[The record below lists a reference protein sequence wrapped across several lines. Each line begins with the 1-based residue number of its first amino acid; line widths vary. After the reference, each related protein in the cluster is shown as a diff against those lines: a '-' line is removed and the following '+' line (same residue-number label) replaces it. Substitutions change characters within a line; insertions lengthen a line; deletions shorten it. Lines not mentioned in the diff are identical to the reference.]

1 MMEIRSIIASDLPEM
16 HRIYSY
22 YVENTAV
29 TFEYDAPSFQ
39 EFSRR
44 IAVVQEKYP
53 ILVAISDGVV
63 LGYAYASIF
72 RPRPAYDWS
81 VETTIY
87 LHPEAKGGGIGRA
100 LYAKLEEILALQNV
114 HNLNACI
121 AYPEIA
127 DEYLTDA
134 SVRFHEKLGYRLI
147 GKFTNSGF
155 KSGKWYHM
163 VWMEKVILQH
173 EPSPKPFIPFPDLT
187 V

>member
-1 MMEIRSIIASDLPEM
+1 MQIRELVDTDLPAL
-16 HRIYSY
+16 HQIYSY

-29 TFEYDAPSFQ
+29 TFEYEAPSLK

-44 IAVVQEKYP
+44 IALVQEKYP
-53 ILVAISDGVV
+53 VLVGIVDGV
-63 LGYAYASIF
+63 LKGYAYASTF

-87 LHPEAKGGGIGRA
+87 LHPEAKGAGLGRA
-100 LYAKLEEILALQNV
+100 LYLKLEEILALQNV

-121 AYPEIA
+121 AYPEVA

-134 SVRFHEKLGYRLI
+134 SVRFHEKLGYRLV
-147 GKFTNSGF
+147 GQFTNSGF

-163 VWMEKVILQH
+163 VWMEKLIANH
-173 EPSPKPFIPFPDLT
+173 EAAPEKFIPFPQLRSS
-187 V
+187 